1 MLFSKKFIA
10 ANREVC
16 DYDHHVPA
24 PYVRRAFSLDF
35 VPDTA
40 TITIAGLGFYELTV
54 NGTNITKGP
63 LAPYISNPDDI
74 IYYDSYDIAPLLR
87 RGRNAVGI
95 LLGNGMRNAFGGGVW
110 DFEQAHSRGPVCLAL
125 AIEAAGEGKT
135 FLLEA
140 DDTFRTHPSP
150 VTFNDLRMGCRYDA
164 RLEIPGWDLAEFD
177 DRDWTPAEPC
187 PSPAGDA
194 VLCTAEPIAVT
205 RTLRAV
211 DIRHYDE
218 LPFGYE
224 NTMQNAAPIPE
235 TVRQNVYVYDFGE
248 NNAGVTVLHIHGKPG
263 QKITIRHGEY
273 LQNGGH
279 FSVSTTIFPKSARW
293 REKYLTYGQC
303 DEYICRGGDE
313 TFVPRFKYDG
323 FRYAYVEGLTLE
335 QATPDALTFRVMTSD
350 FPERAR
356 FSSSDDTL
364 NALYDMT
371 CRSDRSNFFYF
382 PTDCPH
388 REKNGWTGD
397 ASMSAEHMLL
407 HMQAE
412 NSLRVWLANIRKA
425 QREDGAIPGIIPTG
439 GWGFAW
445 GNGPVFDSVL
455 FNLPLEIYR
464 HTGDKAV
471 LLENLPAMLRY
482 LSYAST
488 RRDARGLCAYGL
500 GDWNDPFRIPN
511 GKITAPLELTDTV
524 MLFDCAKKAAFLFR
538 EAGRL
543 PEAAFAA
550 CLADEFRDAVRAHL
564 IDFSTMTA
572 AGDCETSQAF
582 CLATGIFTEEE
593 TPAAT
598 RRFLEIFHRAGDL
611 NTGGLV
617 GLRYIF
623 HVLNRAGEAD
633 LAYRAIV
640 SPERT
645 GYGSFVRR
653 GNTTLPEYFAWDDG
667 TDAWSQNHH
676 FYGDILSVM
685 IQEFAG
691 LRPNPSYRDPL
702 SFEIAPCFAAGLS
715 HAEAAY
721 TSAAGELSVA
731 WRRDGKDI
739 HLTVSVPDGMHGNLV
754 LPTACRTDGPL
765 ALSGGAY
772 TYRISV

>member
-1 MLFSKKFIA
+1 M
-10 ANREVC
+10 
-16 DYDHHVPA
+16 
-24 PYVRRAFSLDF
+24 
-35 VPDTA
+35 
-40 TITIAGLGFYELTV
+40 
-54 NGTNITKGP
+54 
-63 LAPYISNPDDI
+63 
-74 IYYDSYDIAPLLR
+74 
-87 RGRNAVGI
+87 
-95 LLGNGMRNAFGGGVW
+95 
-110 DFEQAHSRGPVCLAL
+110 
-125 AIEAAGEGKT
+125 
-135 FLLEA
+135 
-140 DDTFRTHPSP
+140 
-150 VTFNDLRMGCRYDA
+150 
-164 RLEIPGWDLAEFD
+164 
-177 DRDWTPAEPC
+177 
-187 PSPAGDA
+187 
-194 VLCTAEPIAVT
+194 LCTAEPIAVT
-205 RTLRAV
+205 GTLRAV

-224 NTMQNAAPIPE
+224 STMQDAAPLPE
-235 TVRQNVYVYDFGE
+235 TVRQNVYVYDFGA

-263 QKITIRHGEY
+263 QKITIWHGEY
-273 LQNGGH
+273 LQNDGH
-279 FSVSTTIFPKSARW
+279 FSVTTTIFFKPERR

-323 FRYAYVEGLTLE
+323 FRYAYVEGLTPE

-350 FPERAR
+350 FPERGR

-407 HMQAE
+407 HMRAE

-425 QREDGAIPGIIPTG
+425 QRETGEIPGIVPTG

-445 GNGPVFDSVL
+445 GNGPVWDSVL

-464 HTGDKAV
+464 HTGDKTV

-482 LSYAST
+482 LSYATT

-500 GDWNDPFRIPN
+500 GDWNEPFRIPN

-543 PEAAFAA
+543 PEADFAA
-550 CLADEFRDAVRAHL
+550 RLADEFRDAVRAHL

-617 GLRYIF
+617 GLRYVF

-653 GNTTLPEYFAWDDG
+653 GNTTLPENFAWDDG
-667 TDAWSQNHH
+667 TDTWSLNHH
-676 FYGDILSVM
+676 FFGDILSVM

-691 LRPNPSYRDPL
+691 LRPNPTYRDPL

-721 TSAAGELSVA
+721 TSAVGELSVA
-731 WRRDGKDI
+731 WRRDGEDI
-739 HLTVSVPDGMHGNLV
+739 LLTVSVPDGMHGNLV
-754 LPTACRTDGPL
+754 LPTACRTDGPR